1 CTTIPTVPGGVT
13 TFFDSW

>member
-13 TFFDSW
+13 TFFDYW